1 MHFYLKEYSILTN
14 NYKRLENLAKMDL
27 TYKQKQLFE
36 LRDRHVTLDVNSCCY
51 LCGKKI
57 VNNTQLL
64 IYPNGHIY
72 HAKCSPDLCLEIKTG
87 KNFKNFDY

>member
-1 MHFYLKEYSILTN
+1 MHFYLKEYTILNN

-27 TYKQKQLFE
+27 TYKQKQLLD
-36 LRDRHVTLDVNSCCY
+36 LRDKHISLDVNSSCY

-57 VNNTQLL
+57 TNNTPLM
-64 IYPNGHIY
+64 IYPNGHVY
-72 HAKCSPDLCLEIKTG
+72 HAKCSPDLHLEIKTG